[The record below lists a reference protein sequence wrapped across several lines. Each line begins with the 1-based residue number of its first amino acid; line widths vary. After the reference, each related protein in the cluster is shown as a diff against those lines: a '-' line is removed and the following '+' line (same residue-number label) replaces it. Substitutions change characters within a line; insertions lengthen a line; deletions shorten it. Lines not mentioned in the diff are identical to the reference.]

1 MSNDKFTKKELAEK
15 LGISR
20 PTLDTYLENGF
31 PDKIK
36 DRIKNPILW
45 EGDIEYQ
52 KIKLENEIR
61 LKEYELKKLKEKLE
75 SLQNETKE

>member
-1 MSNDKFTKKELAEK
+1 MSKEQFTKKELAEK

-20 PTLDTYLENGF
+20 PTLDTYWENGF

-45 EGDIEYQ
+45 DGDIEYQ

-61 LKEYELKKLKEKLE
+61 LKEYELKKLKEQLE
-75 SLQNETKE
+75 VLQNS

>member
-1 MSNDKFTKKELAEK
+1 MSNDKFTKKELAER

-20 PTLDTYLENGF
+20 PTLDTYWENGF

-36 DRIKNPILW
+36 NRFKSPNIDK
-45 EGDIEYQ
+45 EYE

-61 LKEYELKKLKEKLE
+61 LKEYELKRLKEKLE
-75 SLQNETKE
+75 ALQDEI